1 MEMMDQD
8 MSEIKKST
16 DWLDRAIA
24 AARLALTDEERAR
37 LAVDVSAEMMDLSGA
52 FDAATECWQ
61 GRAIGL
67 DALREDR
74 LGTCLCRKDLLGQSA
89 FHDDACF
96 LVPRV
101 LGSEGETS

>member
-1 MEMMDQD
+1 

-24 AARLALTDEERAR
+24 AARLDLTDEERAR

-52 FDAATECWQ
+52 IDAATECWQ

-89 FHDDACF
+89 FHDDSCF